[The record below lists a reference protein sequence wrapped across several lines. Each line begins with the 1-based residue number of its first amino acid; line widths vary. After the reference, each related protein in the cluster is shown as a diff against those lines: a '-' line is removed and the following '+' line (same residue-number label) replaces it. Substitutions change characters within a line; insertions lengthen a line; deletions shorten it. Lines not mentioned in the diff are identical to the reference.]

1 MKKFFAKLGS
11 YSWGILLFA
20 ILFIVSGICL
30 ISFSEEALPKIII
43 AISVFTIVFS
53 IVYAVL
59 TLADKK
65 RDVKFFFRLLGAI
78 CALFC
83 GIFLLVKRNDGA
95 IELLTTF
102 VGLMVII
109 DGSFKLHTTILSKR
123 YKMATWWIMLVLSI
137 SCIGGGLFLIKWPP
151 IDKVKVCSVIMGLI
165 MIVDGIQNLTSTFF
179 NPEVD
184 KRMRNEII
192 AKEQA
197 GEPAE
202 KGNETQEEFS
212 KQEEETKVE
221 KKSKKK
227 PKRLKN
233 RIKDKETAITI
244 EENEDKIPE
253 ESNATETAEQNADG
267 SGGEPY

>member
-43 AISVFTIVFS
+43 AISVFTIAFS

-165 MIVDGIQNLTSTFF
+165 MIIDGVQNIISTFF
-179 NPEVD
+179 NPEID

-192 AKEQA
+192 EKEQA
-197 GEPAE
+197 PEPAE
-202 KGNETQEEFS
+202 TAKETQETVPAT
-212 KQEEETKVE
+212 EEETKEE

-227 PKRLKN
+227 AKRLKG
-233 RIKDKETAITI
+233 RRKDKETAVIV
-244 EENEDKIPE
+244 EENADTIPE
-253 ESNATETAEQNADG
+253 ERNATETAERNEDG
-267 SGGEPY
+267 SGDESY

>member
-123 YKMATWWIMLVLSI
+123 YKMAAWWIMLVLSVA
-137 SCIGGGLFLIKWPP
+137 CIGGGLFLIKWPP
-151 IDKVKVCSVIMGLI
+151 VDEVKVCSVIMGLI
-165 MIVDGIQNLTSTFF
+165 MITDGVQNLISTFF

-197 GEPAE
+197 AELMETIHEP
-202 KGNETQEEFS
+202 QEALFAT
-212 KQEEETKVE
+212 KEETKSR
-221 KKSKKK
+221 KKV
-227 PKRLKN
+227 KRLKG
-233 RIKDKETAITI
+233 RRKDKETAVVGAENADTI
-244 EENEDKIPE
+244 SEKIN
-253 ESNATETAEQNADG
+253 STETAEKNDG
-267 SGGEPY
+267 GRDGKAY